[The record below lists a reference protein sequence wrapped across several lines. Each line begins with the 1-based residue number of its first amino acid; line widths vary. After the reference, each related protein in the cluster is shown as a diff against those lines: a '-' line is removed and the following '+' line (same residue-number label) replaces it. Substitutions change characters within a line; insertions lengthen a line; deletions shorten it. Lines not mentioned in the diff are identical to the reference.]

1 MQKLEWKY
9 VSYDYVEI
17 KTIELTL
24 DFTKHMQ
31 RYQLF
36 QPRFGDGDHTEVA
49 RKLLDRWTEVVVTA
63 KSWQQNIEDM
73 SQWPAEGVIPWDI
86 QEPGHMPV
94 VVWIKKQWTGN

>member
-1 MQKLEWKY
+1 M
-9 VSYDYVEI
+9 EI
-17 KTIELTL
+17 KTRELAL

-36 QPRFGDGDHTEVA
+36 QPRFRQGDQKEVA
-49 RKLLDRWTEVVVTA
+49 RKLLDLWTEVVVTA

-73 SQWPAEGVIPWDI
+73 SQWPASIPWDI